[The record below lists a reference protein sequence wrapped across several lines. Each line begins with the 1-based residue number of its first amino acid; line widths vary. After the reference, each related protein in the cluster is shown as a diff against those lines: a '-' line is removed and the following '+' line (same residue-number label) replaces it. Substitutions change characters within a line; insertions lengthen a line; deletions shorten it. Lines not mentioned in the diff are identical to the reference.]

1 MAIPAPPRPRRPY
14 PVHAPIR
21 HPLIPFLLLGILL
34 AATNSVSA
42 APPSPRLI
50 AYWGQDKA
58 ASLYAPSS
66 GLTEPSLTDLCANAP
81 GVTHVHLASLRD
93 FSSLGNLP
101 AIDFSTHCT
110 WPTDAAVDAWRS
122 GPQPMSGFALLRCPA
137 VADGITACQRAGKK
151 VYLTVSPMTSLPVSQ
166 AATAAQNVWNLFFG
180 GTHSLRPFGSTVSL
194 DGIDLAMR
202 TNDYD
207 GYPTFVMALK
217 QLAAAANYPLGVT
230 VSPRCDFPDAMIGP
244 TYPGRLLTNTSSE
257 ALVDTINYF
266 ATSSQS
272 CSAGSPTAFASTLAQ
287 WTTYTSTTGKALSVT
302 FPGLGGGYE
311 AYFEAMTGDFIPAST
326 WLNLSSPVMTA
337 LASAYAGGSGP
348 LAGVAFYDLSTD
360 AWGPPCT
367 TVTTR
372 SRERRAPIARTVPVP
387 SVSATSRYSVIVAH
401 ALARMWN
408 GDSGVVATCDARN
421 SVLPATTTT
430 TTAGSGSGAG
440 ATSTRASSSGTAVPT
455 RTQAAALNNT
465 AVHEGGLGGV
475 VVAAVVGM
483 VALVQ
488 GAM

>member
-1 MAIPAPPRPRRPY
+1 MAILAPSRPCRPY

-21 HPLIPFLLLGILL
+21 HPLLPVFLFAAILL
-34 AATNSVSA
+34 ATTAGVSA

-66 GLTEPSLTDLCANAP
+66 GLTEPSLTDLCTNAP
-81 GVTHVHLASLRD
+81 GVTHVHLASLRA
-93 FSSLGNLP
+93 FNSLGNLP

-122 GPQPMSGFALLRCPA
+122 GPQPTSGFALLRCPA
-137 VADGITACQRAGKK
+137 VADGIAACQRAGKK
-151 VYLTVSPMTSLPVSQ
+151 VYLTISPMTSLPVNQ

-207 GYPTFVMALK
+207 GYPVFVMALK

-257 ALVDTINYF
+257 PLVDTINYF
-266 ATSSQS
+266 ATSSPS
-272 CSAGSPTAFASTLAQ
+272 CSAGSPVAFESTLAQ
-287 WTTYTSTTGKALSVT
+287 WTAYTNTTAKSLSVT

-311 AYFEAMTGDFIPAST
+311 AYFEAMTGDYIPAST
-326 WLNLSSPVMTA
+326 WLNLSSPIVTA

-348 LAGVAFYDLSTD
+348 LAGVALYDLSTD

-367 TVTTR
+367 SVTAR

-387 SVSATSRYSVIVAH
+387 SVSGESRDNDHDDGWGWGRDDV
-401 ALARMWN
+401 
-408 GDSGVVATCDARN
+408 DAR
-421 SVLPATTTT
+421 
-430 TTAGSGSGAG
+430 
-440 ATSTRASSSGTAVPT
+440 
-455 RTQAAALNNT
+455 
-465 AVHEGGLGGV
+465 E
-475 VVAAVVGM
+475 
-483 VALVQ
+483 
-488 GAM
+488 